1 MYHGKDHVFKMFGC
15 LYDYEY
21 DWAKLAMGK
30 KHFLDHYT
38 VSGKNG
44 TTLFLPLTLPV
55 LANFQNSFTNRLSSK
70 FPAML
75 S

>member
-38 VSGKNG
+38 VSGKKWNH
-44 TTLFLPLTLPV
+44 FIFASN
-55 LANFQNSFTNRLSSK
+55 LASAGQFSK
-70 FPAML
+70 FFYQQT
-75 S
+75 